1 VAAFDVR
8 RGEADYPRTQSPA
21 SKQVRASP
29 ARAARPD
36 RRSAR
41 PAGPPGRRVI
51 FQRSLLRELGGY
63 AAAAFAVLFALLVT
77 VQLVRMLSRAAGGR
91 IPTDAIVALLG
102 FTALNYLPFLLALT
116 LFVSVL
122 MAVSRSY
129 RDSEM
134 VVWSTAGVALAA
146 WVRPV
151 LAFAAP
157 IVALVTLMALFL
169 TPWANQRAQEY
180 RRTLESREEVSRIAP
195 GVFLES
201 ANAEQVFFAE
211 GVDGEKGLVRNI
223 FLAQNRRG
231 RSGVVVSREGFIEE
245 ADNGERF
252 AVLLNGRQYDGIPGT
267 GEYRVVEFERAALRI
282 QAREVPAR
290 GRHPKTVPTLE
301 LLETKDSVLRAEL
314 MSRIGLPFVA
324 LNLALLAIPLAFVN
338 PRASRVTSLIFA
350 WLASTVY
357 QNLQGV
363 LQAWVAQG
371 RISFEIGWW
380 ILHAAMLGLTMFLFL
395 WRNTLG
401 FRLWLPR

>member
-1 VAAFDVR
+1 
-8 RGEADYPRTQSPA
+8 
-21 SKQVRASP
+21 
-29 ARAARPD
+29 
-36 RRSAR
+36 
-41 PAGPPGRRVI
+41 VI

-63 AAAAFAVLFALLVT
+63 AAATFAVLFALLVT

-91 IPTDAIVALLG
+91 IPTDAIVALIG
-102 FTALNYLPFLLALT
+102 FTALNYLPVLLALT
-116 LFVSVL
+116 LFVAVL

-134 VVWSTAGVALAA
+134 VVWSSSGVALAA

-157 IVALVTLMALFL
+157 IVALVTLLALFL

-180 RRTLESREEVSRIAP
+180 LHQLESREEVSRIAP

-201 ANAEQVFFAE
+201 ANAERVFFAE

-245 ADNGERF
+245 ADNGDRF

-267 GEYRVVEFERAALRI
+267 GEYRVVEFERVALRM
-282 QAREVPAR
+282 QPREVPAR
-290 GRHPKTVPTLE
+290 GRRPKTVPTLE
-301 LLETKDSVLRAEL
+301 LLEAKDSVLRAEL
-314 MSRIGLPFVA
+314 MSRIGVPFVA

-371 RISFEIGWW
+371 RVSFEIGWW

-401 FRLWLPR
+401 FRLWPRR